1 VVIGINTIRCY
12 LHREFSDLRGWLAE
26 RIFMNRLV
34 DAGRWFFAIGMV
46 VFGVQY
52 IGYRRWA
59 GGLPPVP
66 PWTPGGTVGA
76 YLIGV
81 VLVATGTSI
90 AIRKKAR
97 LSALIVGGLFLFFVA
112 FLHTLHVSAVIH
124 NGVDRTRALEPLAL
138 AAAAF
143 VLAGVLPTEVPGS
156 TARENGSDKLILAG
170 RLVWAF
176 TMVIFGAQHF
186 MYAAFIASL
195 IPAWI
200 PGHLF
205 WVYFTGVGFM
215 AAGLAIAVNVLG
227 QLATA
232 MLGLMFLLW
241 VLVLH
246 GPRVIAQPHNGDE
259 LSSLFVALATGGG
272 ALVIAGALGPGTKA
286 ART

>member
-1 VVIGINTIRCY
+1 
-12 LHREFSDLRGWLAE
+12 
-26 RIFMNRLV
+26 MNRFV

-46 VFGVQY
+46 VYGVQY
-52 IGYRRWA
+52 IGYGRFV

-66 PWTPGGTVGA
+66 PWTPGGAVGA
-76 YLIGV
+76 YLLGV
-81 VLVATGTSI
+81 VLIATGVSI
-90 AIRKKAR
+90 AINKKAR
-97 LSALIVGGLFLFFVA
+97 LSAMVVGGLFSFCVA
-112 FLHTLHVSAVIH
+112 FLHSLHLSAVIH

-143 VLAGVLPTEVPGS
+143 VLAGVLPRQGAGS
-156 TARENGSDKLILAG
+156 RAPDAGSDQLILVG
-170 RLVWAF
+170 RLLWAF

-186 MYAAFIASL
+186 MYAAFIATL

-205 WVYFTGVGFM
+205 WVYFTGMGFI

-227 QLATA
+227 QLAAA
-232 MLGLMFLLW
+232 MLGLMLLLW

-246 GPRVIAQPHNGDE
+246 APRVIAQPHNGDE

-272 ALVIAGALGPGTKA
+272 ALVIAGALERASKGDGRV
-286 ART
+286 RT

>member
-1 VVIGINTIRCY
+1 
-12 LHREFSDLRGWLAE
+12 
-26 RIFMNRLV
+26 MNRLV
-34 DAGRWFFAIGMV
+34 DAGRWFFAIGMA
-46 VFGVQY
+46 VFGLQY
-52 IGYRRWA
+52 IGYGRFV

-66 PWTPGGTVGA
+66 PWTPGGAVGA
-76 YLIGV
+76 YLVGV
-81 VLVATGTSI
+81 VLIATGTSV
-90 AIRKKAR
+90 AINKKAR
-97 LSALIVGGLFLFFVA
+97 LSALVVGGLFLFFVA
-112 FLHTLHVSAVIH
+112 FLHSLHLSAVIH

-156 TARENGSDKLILAG
+156 APDADSAKLILAG

-176 TMVIFGAQHF
+176 AMVIFGAQHF
-186 MYAAFIASL
+186 MYAAFIATL

-205 WVYFTGVGFM
+205 WVYFTGVGFI

-227 QLATA
+227 QLAAA

-259 LSSLFVALATGGG
+259 LSSLFVAVATGGG
-272 ALVIAGALGPGTKA
+272 ALVIAGALGRGTKA